1 MSHKHKDLI
10 IKWANGAK
18 IQVLLDGRW
27 SDVRD
32 NTPMWGPDL
41 VYRVAPEPFIYK
53 DIHSMPNYDLYLTIT
68 EVDGV
73 VTKIDWK
80 Q

>member
-18 IQVLLDGRW
+18 IQVLLDGVWADAHNDTPIW
-27 SDVRD
+27 S
-32 NTPMWGPDL
+32 PHL
-41 VYRVAPEPFIYK
+41 AYRVAPEELIYK
-53 DIHSMPNYDLYLTIT
+53 SIHRMPNYDLYLTIT